1 MFNSKAL
8 ALLCCLLTGPA
19 WADNLTLLGVGRGNP
34 ATYVGPGDVVSG
46 ATFWWGLRAYS
57 AAVAASGTQKA
68 INVRNTGTNETCD
81 VLIATSGG
89 LASTVSSCSGASSG
103 TALSTFCSSCAI
115 TEWYDQSGAT
125 NCTGTA
131 CHVVQA
137 TAANQGT
144 LTLSCLGSLPC
155 GVVASSGPQ
164 FWRTASVINANN
176 AAPHSY
182 YAVVDDT
189 SAGTHIF
196 LNFDGGTR
204 NSFYYASTTSIQVTD
219 TASNIGGAVTNAWH
233 VAIASVVSG
242 TNNSTV
248 NVDGTTVVTG
258 TLTTNTG
265 VDKPTFGNDA
275 GGFDPFNG
283 NLAEGGVWP
292 SSVAASYTSLCHNA
306 FAYWGTPTSC

>member
-1 MFNSKAL
+1 
-8 ALLCCLLTGPA
+8 
-19 WADNLTLLGVGRGNP
+19 
-34 ATYVGPGDVVSG
+34 
-46 ATFWWGLRAYS
+46 
-57 AAVAASGTQKA
+57 
-68 INVRNTGTNETCD
+68 
-81 VLIATSGG
+81 
-89 LASTVSSCSGASSG
+89 
-103 TALSTFCSSCAI
+103 
-115 TEWYDQSGAT
+115 
-125 NCTGTA
+125 
-131 CHVVQA
+131 
-137 TAANQGT
+137 
-144 LTLSCLGSLPC
+144 
-155 GVVASSGPQ
+155 VASSGPQ

-275 GGFDPFNG
+275 GGFDPFKRQSHG
-283 NLAEGGVWP
+283 VQKAGVWA
-292 SSVAASYTSLCHNA
+292 SS
-306 FAYWGTPTSC
+306 FADATQAYVSQSIRLLGDVDIMLKLLALLIGLAHGQSVSVIRTLTSCFRRSPRRRRAAAAMPQAWLRWQIYHLLVERRAANRRHRSGRDSTFGYVYANDADPGLCGRAAG